1 MDGHTNVTRGYSNYA
16 DAPTQEGGY
25 LYGSGQNVN
34 WYVVETT
41 TVERVRA
48 PSGYT
53 SYGGDPFKEYMP
65 KYAPMNH
72 HEGDYGSNYELS
84 SAHGYLDQENLM
96 NDFLKQ
102 LQIGASRPMKPTN
115 LSGPNRYRPTGPNR
129 YRPTSPNK
137 YRPKSPTH
145 GYPSK
150 DAYPIRAQNMQGP
163 AKYPLTFPT
172 HGYPSKEAYPIR
184 NMQGP
189 TKYQP
194 TSPPKYRPTSPS
206 KYRPASP
213 TKYHPTSPTRY
224 RPTSPNK
231 YHTANPTYSYP
242 SKEAHVI
249 KAQNIPGANRY
260 RPTSPIK
267 YRPTSP
273 TKYRPTSP
281 IKYRP
286 TSPTKYRPTSPIKY
300 RPTSPIKY
308 RPTSPTKYRPTSP
321 IKYRPTSPI
330 KYRPTSPT
338 KYRPTSPTKYRPT
351 SPNKYR
357 PTSPTRYTPT
367 SPPKYLPTS
376 PPRNYPSKE
385 DNPIKGQ
392 KSAGWTKY
400 LPKTSPVHTLPSKEI
415 KPVRTESFS
424 SPNKQHP
431 SGPGSDGGQYAKAG
445 EFSGPVNLLHNGPP
459 KTQHPLSTPT
469 DNINEAYDDYDHL
482 AEPVTNSPQSDPKSG
497 GYFSKFLSRAQPATG
512 QATNRGLFRSNTIDS
527 QEAIKKY
534 NGASVP

>member
-1 MDGHTNVTRGYSNYA
+1 MDGHTYVTRGYSNYA

-102 LQIGASRPMKPTN
+102 LQIGASRPMKPSN
-115 LSGPNRYRPTGPNR
+115 LSGPNR

-163 AKYPLTFPT
+163 AKYPLTFST
-172 HGYPSKEAYPIR
+172 HG
-184 NMQGP
+184 
-189 TKYQP
+189 
-194 TSPPKYRPTSPS
+194 
-206 KYRPASP
+206 
-213 TKYHPTSPTRY
+213 
-224 RPTSPNK
+224 
-231 YHTANPTYSYP
+231 
-242 SKEAHVI
+242 
-249 KAQNIPGANRY
+249 
-260 RPTSPIK
+260 
-267 YRPTSP
+267 
-273 TKYRPTSP
+273 
-281 IKYRP
+281 
-286 TSPTKYRPTSPIKY
+286 
-300 RPTSPIKY
+300 
-308 RPTSPTKYRPTSP
+308 
-321 IKYRPTSPI
+321 
-330 KYRPTSPT
+330 
-338 KYRPTSPTKYRPT
+338 
-351 SPNKYR
+351 
-357 PTSPTRYTPT
+357 
-367 SPPKYLPTS
+367 
-376 PPRNYPSKE
+376 YPSKE

-392 KSAGWTKY
+392 KSAGWTRY

-415 KPVRTESFS
+415 QPVRTESIS

-431 SGPGSDGGQYAKAG
+431 SSPGSDGGQYAKAG

-469 DNINEAYDDYDHL
+469 NNINEAYDDYDHL
-482 AEPVTNSPQSDPKSG
+482 AEPVTNSPRSDPKSG

-527 QEAIKKY
+527 QEAIRKY

>member
-1 MDGHTNVTRGYSNYA
+1 MDGHTYVTRGYSNYA
-16 DAPTQEGGY
+16 DAPAQEGGY
-25 LYGSGQNVN
+25 FYGSGQNVN

-41 TVERVRA
+41 TIERVRA

-53 SYGGDPFKEYMP
+53 SYGSDPFKEYMP

-72 HEGDYGSNYELS
+72 HDGGYGSNYELS
-84 SAHGYLDQENLM
+84 RPHGYLEEENLM

-102 LQIGASRPMKPTN
+102 IQIGASRPMKP
-115 LSGPNRYRPTGPNR
+115 SGPNR
-129 YRPTSPNK
+129 YRPTSPDK

-145 GYPSK
+145 GYPLK

-172 HGYPSKEAYPIR
+172 HGYPSKEAYPNR

-189 TKYQP
+189 AKYQP
-194 TSPPKYRPTSPS
+194 TSPPKYRPV
-206 KYRPASP
+206 SP

-224 RPTSPNK
+224 RPTSPDK
-231 YHTANPTYSYP
+231 YRPASPSYSYP
-242 SKEAHVI
+242 NKEAHVI
-249 KAQNIPGANRY
+249 KAQNIPGPNKY

-286 TSPTKYRPTSPIKY
+286 TSPTKYRPTSPN
-300 RPTSPIKY
+300 
-308 RPTSPTKYRPTSP
+308 
-321 IKYRPTSPI
+321 

-338 KYRPTSPTKYRPT
+338 KYRPTSPTRYR
-351 SPNKYR
+351 
-357 PTSPTRYTPT
+357 PT
-367 SPPKYLPTS
+367 SPPKYQPTS

-392 KSAGWTKY
+392 KSSGWTNM
-400 LPKTSPVHTLPSKEI
+400 PKPIPVHTLPSKEI
-415 KPVRTESFS
+415 QPVRTESFS

-431 SGPGSDGGQYAKAG
+431 TSPGSEGGQYAKAG

-459 KTQHPLSTPT
+459 TTTNKL
-469 DNINEAYDDYDHL
+469 NEAYDHV
-482 AEPVTNSPQSDPKSG
+482 AEPVTNSPRSEPKSG
-497 GYFSKFLSRAQPATG
+497 GVFNKFFSRAQPTESEGRYAKPTYG
-512 QATNRGLFRSNTIDS
+512 KATNRGLFRSNTIDS

-534 NGASVP
+534 NGANVP